1 MYRQIIKKKKIIIKK
16 SINIIRSFMPKDEV
30 SNKKRTEVKT
40 KKDLKQ
46 EWETEGKGLGY
57 DTPEEYFNDFYG
69 PLEMNTGGI
78 TGAAVSE
85 KEYKDLKKSIIND
98 KVKKFSGAA
107 VSEKEYFQEADLKKS
122 MPKASLGLLIGAGA
136 DKLLKGSESA
146 RSLTKN
152 LGLTGNLLGNYYDKK
167 ASKDVN
173 QKTTT
178 QQVTTKKSGGM
189 TKGQKKIRTVMREF
203 KAKKLKSSSGQK
215 VTNPKQAIAIALSEA
230 GQSKKM
236 KKAKGGAFI
245 TKGGDYIKDLL

>member
-1 MYRQIIKKKKIIIKK
+1 MSDIKKI
-16 SINIIRSFMPKDEV
+16 S
-30 SNKKRTEVKT
+30 
-40 KKDLKQ
+40 
-46 EWETEGKGLGY
+46 
-57 DTPEEYFNDFYG
+57 
-69 PLEMNTGGI
+69 
-78 TGAAVSE
+78 GAAATRE
-85 KEYKDLKKSIIND
+85 ELKRLANTTLKDR
-98 KVKKFSGAA
+98 SGAA
-107 VSEKEYFQEADLKKS
+107 VTTPEFERLKKEADNFKLEYGSKKRQNLSNSIKEKITELESYISKKDSKFDVPGVGVSKPEKKS
-122 MPKASLGLLIGAGA
+122 MPKASVGLLVA

-178 QQVTTKKSGGM
+178 QQVTTKKAGGM

>member
-1 MYRQIIKKKKIIIKK
+1 
-16 SINIIRSFMPKDEV
+16 MPKDEV

-107 VSEKEYFQEADLKKS
+107 VSEKEYEDLKKSIINDKVKKFSGAAVSEKEYEDLKKS

>member
-40 KKDLKQ
+40 KKDIKQ

-78 TGAAVSE
+78 TGAAVTE
-85 KEYKDLKKSIIND
+85 KEYKDLKKLMPND

-107 VSEKEYFQEADLKKS
+107 VSEKEYEDLKKG
-122 MPKASLGLLIGAGA
+122 M
-136 DKLLKGSESA
+136 
-146 RSLTKN
+146 
-152 LGLTGNLLGNYYDKK
+152 KK
-167 ASKDVN
+167 
-173 QKTTT
+173 
-178 QQVTTKKSGGM
+178 GGM

-236 KKAKGGAFI
+236 KKAKGGSFI

>member
-1 MYRQIIKKKKIIIKK
+1 MADMKKF
-16 SINIIRSFMPKDEV
+16 S
-30 SNKKRTEVKT
+30 
-40 KKDLKQ
+40 
-46 EWETEGKGLGY
+46 
-57 DTPEEYFNDFYG
+57 
-69 PLEMNTGGI
+69 
-78 TGAAVSE
+78 GAAVSE
-85 KEYKDLKKSIIND
+85 KEYEDLKKSMIND

-107 VSEKEYFQEADLKKS
+107 VSEKEYEDLKKS
-122 MPKASLGLLIGAGA
+122 MPKASVGLLVA

-178 QQVTTKKSGGM
+178 QQVTTKKAGGM
-189 TKGQKKIRTVMREF
+189 TKGQKKIRTVMKEF

-236 KKAKGGAFI
+236 KKAKGGSFI

>member
-1 MYRQIIKKKKIIIKK
+1 
-16 SINIIRSFMPKDEV
+16 MPKDEV

-78 TGAAVSE
+78 TGAAVTEREYAKLKALEEGASA
-85 KEYKDLKKSIIND
+85 KEDVLKKLKQKSLKD
-98 KVKKFSGAA
+98 MSGAA
-107 VSEKEYFQEADLKKS
+107 VTEKEYEYLKKG
-122 MPKASLGLLIGAGA
+122 M
-136 DKLLKGSESA
+136 
-146 RSLTKN
+146 
-152 LGLTGNLLGNYYDKK
+152 KK
-167 ASKDVN
+167 
-173 QKTTT
+173 
-178 QQVTTKKSGGM
+178 GGM

-245 TKGGDYIKDLL
+245 SKGGDYIKDLL

>member
-1 MYRQIIKKKKIIIKK
+1 
-16 SINIIRSFMPKDEV
+16 MPKDEV

-107 VSEKEYFQEADLKKS
+107 VSEKEYKDLKKS
-122 MPKASLGLLIGAGA
+122 MPKASLGLLIGTGA

-146 RSLTKN
+146 RSFTNNLVLTV
-152 LGLTGNLLGNYYDKK
+152 NLLFNY
-167 ASKDVN
+167 
-173 QKTTT
+173 
-178 QQVTTKKSGGM
+178 
-189 TKGQKKIRTVMREF
+189 
-203 KAKKLKSSSGQK
+203 
-215 VTNPKQAIAIALSEA
+215 
-230 GQSKKM
+230 
-236 KKAKGGAFI
+236 
-245 TKGGDYIKDLL
+245 

>member
-1 MYRQIIKKKKIIIKK
+1 MADIKKL
-16 SINIIRSFMPKDEV
+16 S
-30 SNKKRTEVKT
+30 
-40 KKDLKQ
+40 
-46 EWETEGKGLGY
+46 
-57 DTPEEYFNDFYG
+57 
-69 PLEMNTGGI
+69 
-78 TGAAVSE
+78 GAAVSE
-85 KEYKDLKKSIIND
+85 KEYKRLKQIEESNNLKKL
-98 KVKKFSGAA
+98 SGAA
-107 VSEKEYFQEADLKKS
+107 VSEKELEDLKKS

-146 RSLTKN
+146 RSFTKN

-167 ASKDVN
+167 ASKDAN

-178 QQVTTKKSGGM
+178 QQVTTKKAGGM
-189 TKGQKKIRTVMREF
+189 TKGQKKISKVMREF

-236 KKAKGGAFI
+236 KKAASGSFI

>member
-1 MYRQIIKKKKIIIKK
+1 
-16 SINIIRSFMPKDEV
+16 MPKDEV

-85 KEYKDLKKSIIND
+85 KEYKDLKKSI
-98 KVKKFSGAA
+98 
-107 VSEKEYFQEADLKKS
+107 
-122 MPKASLGLLIGAGA
+122 PKASVGLLVA

-178 QQVTTKKSGGM
+178 QQVTTKKAGGI

>member
-1 MYRQIIKKKKIIIKK
+1 
-16 SINIIRSFMPKDEV
+16 MPKDEV

-107 VSEKEYFQEADLKKS
+107 VSEKEYEDLKKS
-122 MPKASLGLLIGAGA
+122 MPKASVGLLVA

-178 QQVTTKKSGGM
+178 QQVTTKKAGGM

>member
-1 MYRQIIKKKKIIIKK
+1 
-16 SINIIRSFMPKDEV
+16 MPKDEV

-85 KEYKDLKKSIIND
+85 KEYKDLKKS
-98 KVKKFSGAA
+98 
-107 VSEKEYFQEADLKKS
+107 
-122 MPKASLGLLIGAGA
+122 MPKASVGLLVA

-178 QQVTTKKSGGM
+178 QQVTTKKAGGM

>member
-1 MYRQIIKKKKIIIKK
+1 
-16 SINIIRSFMPKDEV
+16 MPKDEV

-78 TGAAVSE
+78 TGAAVTE
-85 KEYKDLKKSIIND
+85 KEYKDLKKS
-98 KVKKFSGAA
+98 
-107 VSEKEYFQEADLKKS
+107 
-122 MPKASLGLLIGAGA
+122 MPKASVGLLVA

-178 QQVTTKKSGGM
+178 QQVTTKKAGGM

>member
-1 MYRQIIKKKKIIIKK
+1 
-16 SINIIRSFMPKDEV
+16 MPKDEV

-78 TGAAVSE
+78 TGAAATRE
-85 KEYKDLKKSIIND
+85 ELKRLANTTLKDR
-98 KVKKFSGAA
+98 SGAA
-107 VSEKEYFQEADLKKS
+107 VTTPEFERLKKEADNFKLEYGSKKRQNLSNSIKEKITELESYISKKDSKFDVPGVGVSKPEKKS
-122 MPKASLGLLIGAGA
+122 K
-136 DKLLKGSESA
+136 
-146 RSLTKN
+146 
-152 LGLTGNLLGNYYDKK
+152 
-167 ASKDVN
+167 
-173 QKTTT
+173 
-178 QQVTTKKSGGM
+178 GGM

-203 KAKKLKSSSGQK
+203 KAKKLKSSSGKK

>member
-1 MYRQIIKKKKIIIKK
+1 
-16 SINIIRSFMPKDEV
+16 MPKDEV

-40 KKDLKQ
+40 KKDIKQ

-78 TGAAVSE
+78 TGAAVTE
-85 KEYKDLKKSIIND
+85 KEYKDLKKLMPND

-107 VSEKEYFQEADLKKS
+107 VSEKEYEDLKKG
-122 MPKASLGLLIGAGA
+122 M
-136 DKLLKGSESA
+136 
-146 RSLTKN
+146 
-152 LGLTGNLLGNYYDKK
+152 KK
-167 ASKDVN
+167 
-173 QKTTT
+173 
-178 QQVTTKKSGGM
+178 GGM

-236 KKAKGGAFI
+236 KKAKGGSFI

>member
-1 MYRQIIKKKKIIIKK
+1 
-16 SINIIRSFMPKDEV
+16 MPKDEV

-85 KEYKDLKKSIIND
+85 KEY
-98 KVKKFSGAA
+98 
-107 VSEKEYFQEADLKKS
+107 EDLKKS

-178 QQVTTKKSGGM
+178 QQVTTKKAGGM

>member
-1 MYRQIIKKKKIIIKK
+1 MADMKKF
-16 SINIIRSFMPKDEV
+16 S
-30 SNKKRTEVKT
+30 
-40 KKDLKQ
+40 
-46 EWETEGKGLGY
+46 
-57 DTPEEYFNDFYG
+57 
-69 PLEMNTGGI
+69 
-78 TGAAVSE
+78 GATVSE
-85 KEYKDLKKSIIND
+85 KELTRLEKIISDNKKSKSVPGVGTKQSDYLKKM
-98 KVKKFSGAA
+98 SGAA
-107 VSEKEYFQEADLKKS
+107 VSEKEYEDLKKS
-122 MPKASLGLLIGAGA
+122 MPKASVGLLVA

-178 QQVTTKKSGGM
+178 QQVTTKKAGGM

>member
-1 MYRQIIKKKKIIIKK
+1 
-16 SINIIRSFMPKDEV
+16 MPKDEV

-40 KKDLKQ
+40 KKDIKQ

-78 TGAAVSE
+78 TGAAVTE
-85 KEYKDLKKSIIND
+85 KEYKDLKKLMPND

-107 VSEKEYFQEADLKKS
+107 VSEKEYEDLKKG
-122 MPKASLGLLIGAGA
+122 M
-136 DKLLKGSESA
+136 
-146 RSLTKN
+146 
-152 LGLTGNLLGNYYDKK
+152 KK
-167 ASKDVN
+167 
-173 QKTTT
+173 
-178 QQVTTKKSGGM
+178 GGM

-236 KKAKGGAFI
+236 KKAASGSFI

>member
-69 PLEMNTGGI
+69 PLEM
-78 TGAAVSE
+78 
-85 KEYKDLKKSIIND
+85 KK
-98 KVKKFSGAA
+98 
-107 VSEKEYFQEADLKKS
+107 
-122 MPKASLGLLIGAGA
+122 
-136 DKLLKGSESA
+136 
-146 RSLTKN
+146 
-152 LGLTGNLLGNYYDKK
+152 
-167 ASKDVN
+167 
-173 QKTTT
+173 
-178 QQVTTKKSGGM
+178 GGM
-189 TKGQKKIRTVMREF
+189 TKGQKKIRTVMKEF

-236 KKAKGGAFI
+236 KKAKGGSFI